1 MMIKDESQ
9 IIAEAQN
16 SQEFV
21 LFGKASLVNI
31 LCRYFSAKEIVAQN
45 ISYADNQEKSGS
57 FCGIPFSSMRQIGEK
72 RKDCLVFALYDN
84 HDKEQT
90 EFAEQILE
98 ESGCKN
104 VVYVD
109 YELIAGLGAREHVRL
124 DFVCA
129 GFVKCGTSSLHKALK
144 KHKQIFLPKKKE
156 TLYMGW
162 RLATEDAPERFNK
175 IYFPDVKEGQVTGN
189 IEPSYHKDA
198 DGIYECYGKD
208 TKIIF
213 VVRNPADAAYSYF
226 KMLMRKTLDKRQ
238 VNYYR
243 RYFRYNVNMF
253 DDYIQD
259 YIVTESNARFKYIN
273 YIRKYDEYFGKDHI
287 KVIFFEEMI
296 QNTEQVMN
304 EVQQF
309 IGVKPKKFSSFPH
322 SNEGKEISKNYICAR
337 INRIIYYI
345 DIRLRSVYS
354 QKIKKSHERCKKFIH
369 KYTLV
374 ENNEKMNPS
383 SRAFLGEFYKES
395 IHELEDYCGKSLE
408 GLWY

>member
-1 MMIKDESQ
+1 MIIKNESQ
-9 IIAEAQN
+9 IMEEAKK
-16 SQEFV
+16 SQELV
-21 LFGKASLVNI
+21 LFGKTSLVNI
-31 LCRYFSAKEIVAQN
+31 LCRYFKEKNVIIQN
-45 ISYADNQEKSGS
+45 ISYAENQKKSGN
-57 FCGIPFSSMRQIGEK
+57 FCGIPFLSMKQIGKK
-72 RKDCLVFALYDN
+72 RKNCVVFALYDC
-84 HDKEQT
+84 HDKEKT
-90 EFAEQILE
+90 EYAEKVLE

-104 VVYVD
+104 IIYID
-109 YELIAGLGAREHVRL
+109 YQVIAEIGVKEHVHL

-144 KHKQIFLPKKKE
+144 KHKGIFLPKKKE

-162 RLATEDAPERFNK
+162 RLSAEDAPRRFNT
-175 IYFPDVKEGQVTGN
+175 IYFPDVKEGQITGN
-189 IEPSYHKDA
+189 VEPSYHNDA
-198 DGIYECYGKD
+198 DGIYECYGRD

-243 RYFRYNVNMF
+243 HYFRYHVNMF
-253 DDYIQD
+253 DDYIRD
-259 YIVTESNARFKYIN
+259 YIVTEENARFKYMN

-296 QNTEQVMN
+296 HNTEEVMN
-304 EVQQF
+304 EVQDF

-322 SNEGKEISKNYICAR
+322 SNEGKEISKNYICAY
-337 INRIIYYI
+337 INRFIYYM
-345 DIRLRSVYS
+345 DFKLRPVYS
-354 QKIKKSHERCKKFIH
+354 KRIKGIHEKCKKWIH

-374 ENNEKMNPS
+374 VNEEKMNPS
-383 SRAFLGEFYKES
+383 SREFLNEFYKES

>member
-1 MMIKDESQ
+1 MTIKNESQ
-9 IIAEAQN
+9 IIEEVEK
-16 SQEFV
+16 SQELV
-21 LFGKASLVNI
+21 LFGKTSLVNI
-31 LCRYFSAKEIVAQN
+31 LCRYFSAEKIPVQN
-45 ISYADNQEKSGS
+45 ISYVDDQKKSGN
-57 FCGIPFSSMRQIGEK
+57 FCGIPLLSMEQIGKK
-72 RKDCLVFALYDN
+72 RKNCLVLAVYDN
-84 HDKEQT
+84 HNKQQT
-90 EFAEQILE
+90 EIAEQILKG
-98 ESGCKN
+98 SGCKN
-104 VVYVD
+104 IVYID
-109 YELIAGLGAREHVRL
+109 YELIAELGAKEHVHL

-144 KHKQIFLPKKKE
+144 KHKKVFLPKKKE

-162 RLATEDAPERFNK
+162 RLATEDAPKRFNT
-175 IYFPDVKEGQVTGN
+175 IYFPDVKEGQITGN
-189 IEPSYHKDA
+189 IEPSYHNDA

-213 VVRNPADAAYSYF
+213 VVRNPADASYSYF

-253 DDYIQD
+253 DDYIRD

-273 YIRKYDEYFGKDHI
+273 YIRKYDEYFGKEHI

-304 EVQQF
+304 EVQEF
-309 IGVKPKKFSSFPH
+309 IGVEPKKFSSFPH
-322 SNEGKEISKNYICAR
+322 SNEGKEISKNYICAY
-337 INRIIYYI
+337 INRIIYFM
-345 DIRLRSVYS
+345 DVKLRSIYS
-354 QKIKKSHERCKKFIH
+354 QRIKKWHEKCKKFIH

-374 ENNEKMNPS
+374 ENEEKMNPS
-383 SRAFLGEFYKES
+383 SRAFLNEFYKES